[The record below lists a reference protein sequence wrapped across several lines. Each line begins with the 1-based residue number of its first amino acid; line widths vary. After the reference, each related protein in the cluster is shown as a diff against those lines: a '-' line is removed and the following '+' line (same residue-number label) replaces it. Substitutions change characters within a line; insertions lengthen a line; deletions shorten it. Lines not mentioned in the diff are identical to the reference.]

1 MNKTTTLL
9 IIFFT
14 LSLSEA
20 FAQLA
25 KDGSYI
31 WNVLNVSYSIN
42 DKTDLVLSN
51 KNHYSNQTDRV
62 DFSHTELTAY
72 RKISPKF
79 SVGLG
84 YRQTESY
91 KIQQWVAGHNYLL
104 YGVYLLTPG
113 NVKIK
118 FTNRLAYKTFKA
130 YAPQYTFDNITTVDL
145 FVRSVSKLP
154 KPYLNEE
161 MFSELKSLKVQNFR
175 LYGGFHLFK
184 REHWGVDMFYCY
196 WKTRPAAEWK
206 NYNVFGLSSKFSI

>member
-1 MNKTTTLL
+1 M
-9 IIFFT
+9 II
-14 LSLSEA
+14 LNVSAAEG
-20 FAQLA
+20 FAQFA

-79 SVGLG
+79 SLGLG

-91 KIQQWVAGHNYLL
+91 KLQHWVAGHNYLL
-104 YGVYLLTPG
+104 YGVYYLTPG

-118 FTNRLAYKTFKA
+118 FANRLAYKSFKA
-130 YAPQYTFDNITTVDL
+130 YAPQYGFDNITTIDL
-145 FVRSVSKLP
+145 FVKSENKLP

-175 LYGGFHLFK
+175 LYSGFHLFK
-184 REHWGVDMFYCY
+184 RKHFGVDMFYCY

-206 NYNVFGLSSKFSI
+206 NYNVFGLNSKFSI